1 MAAESSYGE
10 EREDLRPLLLSIAYR
25 MVGSATE
32 AEDVVQ
38 DAYLR
43 YHGAAGA
50 GEVIESAKAYLLVI
64 VTPRQP
70 EAMFLSAGDTERGQP
85 PSLRW
90 RARASQA
97 AASGTDRKAGP
108 ARTRHGGAN
117 GFAASYATD
126 NSHRTARSNHED
138 EAVQRASMEGGNG
151 ATRRVGCRR
160 AS

>member
-25 MVGSATE
+25 MVGSVTE

-43 YHGAAGA
+43 YHWAAGA

-70 EAMFLSAGDTERGQP
+70 EGMFLSAGDTERGQASEP
-85 PSLRW
+85 PL
-90 RARASQA
+90 ASP
-97 AASGTDRKAGP
+97 GVAG
-108 ARTRHGGAN
+108 RSFRHGPKGRPCSHATWRRERFCRSN
-117 GFAASYATD
+117 ATD

-138 EAVQRASMEGGNG
+138 EAVQQASMEGGNG